1 MVAGWL
7 DSPCLSFA
15 WTLPLLEVVERY
27 GLRFAGQAGAA
38 MLTETALSA
47 PVPSQPSVWL
57 GGRQLLCTADATA
70 TVLWMSVLGVLS
82 RDVSMW
88 PLAVCRAAI
97 NVTAWTGY
105 AGMRAEVAAIAPSP
119 KTITW
124 YGTGVAAVE
133 ALGAAAAVLV
143 PASAMD
149 GPTARAGHRRR
160 VGARARPHGRG
171 GGDPRS

>member
-1 MVAGWL
+1 
-7 DSPCLSFA
+7 
-15 WTLPLLEVVERY
+15 
-27 GLRFAGQAGAA
+27 

-160 VGARARPHGRG
+160 VGAHARPHGRG